1 MIKLDILSERST
13 KMICLAALRHAIL
26 MAFINKIFPG
36 VLSPVAIEF

>member
-26 MAFINKIFPG
+26 MAFINKFPQDSSAQS
-36 VLSPVAIEF
+36 L